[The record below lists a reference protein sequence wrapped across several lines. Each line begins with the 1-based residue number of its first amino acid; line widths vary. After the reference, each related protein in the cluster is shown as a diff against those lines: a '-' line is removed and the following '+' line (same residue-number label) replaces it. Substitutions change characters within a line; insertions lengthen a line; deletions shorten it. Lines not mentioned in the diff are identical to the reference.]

1 MTEDF
6 SQDEKSMALFTIV
19 TALARSLARS
29 GALDRNIWL
38 EELLAARSW
47 LVNSEDTSVR
57 AFDALMEMLSDI

>member
-1 MTEDF
+1 
-6 SQDEKSMALFTIV
+6 MALFTIV